1 MGKMKELFMQ
11 MREHEANVEGFDNI
25 DDDYQYQ
32 LYIQNKYMS
41 PPHVCFMADQNGDLI
56 MLQGN
61 THQEIMHIAK
71 KHNLEG
77 EFTIMSPVKHL
88 F

>member
-1 MGKMKELFMQ
+1 
-11 MREHEANVEGFDNI
+11 
-25 DDDYQYQ
+25 
-32 LYIQNKYMS
+32 
-41 PPHVCFMADQNGDLI
+41 MADQNGDLI

-61 THQEIMHIAK
+61 TPQEIMHIAK

-77 EFTIMSPVKHL
+77 EFTIMSPIKHL